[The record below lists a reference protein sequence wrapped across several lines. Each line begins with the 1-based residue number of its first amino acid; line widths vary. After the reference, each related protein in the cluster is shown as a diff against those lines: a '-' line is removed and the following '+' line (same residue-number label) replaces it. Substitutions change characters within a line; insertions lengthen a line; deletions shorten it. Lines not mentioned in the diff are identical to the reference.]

1 MCDCKIIKSY
11 IDKGNMA
18 VQNLIN
24 EYITEFIF
32 KFRHYMPFIQ
42 LLIKVKINFIV
53 I

>member
-1 MCDCKIIKSY
+1 MCDYKVY
-11 IDKGNMA
+11 IDKRNMA

-24 EYITEFIF
+24 GYITEFIF
-32 KFRHYMPFIQ
+32 KFQHHIPFIQ